1 VPVRTAEQEWR
12 QFLLHADPIH
22 HSLRA
27 FFRLL
32 PHDPRCT
39 SCAAPFDGAGS
50 RLARAMGF
58 VRFDKNPRW
67 CAKCFGVIQR
77 KARGGA
83 EVELSMLFAD
93 VRGSTPLAERLPPT
107 AFHEVM
113 DRFYETATKAAIDE
127 GALIER
133 FMGDQVVAYFVP
145 GFAGAQHARRALEA
159 GRQVLRETGHTQPDG
174 PWVPVGVGV
183 HTGIAFVGTVG
194 DPGSLVNFTAL
205 GDNVNLAARLASE
218 AQAGEMVASEA
229 TAVAAGLRDDE
240 GERRTIAVKGKSGP
254 VAVRVLSAA

>member
-1 VPVRTAEQEWR
+1 MRTAEQEWR
-12 QFLLHADPIH
+12 QFLLHPDPLH
-22 HSLRA
+22 HGLRA

-39 SCAAPFDGAGS
+39 SCAAPFEGGGS
-50 RLARAMGF
+50 RFASALGF

-77 KARGGA
+77 KERGGA
-83 EVELSMLFAD
+83 EIELTMLFAD
-93 VRGSTPLAERLPPT
+93 VRDSTPLAERLPPT
-107 AFHEVM
+107 EFHRVM
-113 DRFYETATKAAIDE
+113 DRFYESATKAAIDE
-127 GALIER
+127 DALIER

-145 GFAGAQHARRALEA
+145 GFAGASHARKALAAARATLSA
-159 GRQVLRETGHTQPDG
+159 TGHGQPGG

-183 HTGIAFVGTVG
+183 HTGVAFVGTVG

-218 AQAGEMVASEA
+218 ARAGEIVASEA
-229 TAVAAGLRDDE
+229 TALAAGLPDAE
-240 GERRTIAVKGKSGP
+240 GERRTISVKGKSEP